1 MKTKSRGQRQSTKRT
16 ANSKR
21 GDKRSA
27 LLLFLVA
34 IIAVLALV
42 VLGWWGISSLQKASV
57 QGRLDRIEAIYASLQ
72 LDENTYAITNYNVF
86 GDKRP
91 YDYDKSRS
99 QSSAIDYVH
108 GDTVSATVA
117 DLDEKIKA
125 AGFEYFEEP
134 YPGSAFTQYHYKSAK
149 NEYIRLT
156 VVSKPYWDAIR
167 NDAILN
173 KNLGELVTPDTFDT
187 NAAPSNVTIKVNLD
201 DNNE

>member
-1 MKTKSRGQRQSTKRT
+1 MKSKSRGQRQVSKRIIT
-16 ANSKR
+16 NKR

-27 LLLFLVA
+27 LLLFLLAVIA
-34 IIAVLALV
+34 ILALV
-42 VLGWWGISSLQKASV
+42 VLGWWAVSAWQKASV

-108 GDTVSATVA
+108 GDTVSATVTE
-117 DLDEKIKA
+117 LDEKIKA

-134 YPGSAFTQYHYKSAK
+134 YPGSAFKQYHYKSSK

-173 KNLGELVTPDTFDT
+173 KNLGELITPDTFDT
-187 NAAPSNVTIKVNLD
+187 DAAPSNVTIKVNLD